1 MHIPVSMHA
10 LHIIAFERT
19 RMFFFGGARTDG
31 WMVGQGRTQRTDGRM
46 VRRTADGHGGWS
58 DGRTDGWMAGRTEQ
72 RTDVAAG
79 RTDGRANGQTGER
92 TDWRKGLFVLETQ
105 SWE

>member
-10 LHIIAFERT
+10 LHIIASVRT
-19 RMFFFGGARTDG
+19 RMFFFARTDG
-31 WMVGQGRTQRTDGRM
+31 WMVGRGRTQRTDGRM

-72 RTDVAAG
+72 RTDVAEG
-79 RTDGRANGQTGER
+79 RTDGRTNGRTGER
-92 TDWRKGLFVLETQ
+92 TDRWKGLFVLETQ
-105 SWE
+105 TRE